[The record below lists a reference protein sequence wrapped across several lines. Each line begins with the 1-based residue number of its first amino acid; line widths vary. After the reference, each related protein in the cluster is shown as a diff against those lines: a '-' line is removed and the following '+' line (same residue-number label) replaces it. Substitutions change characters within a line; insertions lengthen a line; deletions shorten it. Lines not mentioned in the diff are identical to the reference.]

1 LIRILQVRNID
12 SFVESRRQKTSEKD
26 RKIVQSILNDVRKNG
41 DSAVKKYERKF
52 NGRKTSQ
59 LRVSAKEIKEAQYK
73 ISLEESPALYDMKRE
88 ILDYSSVLMQDLRIR
103 VKKHDNYKEA
113 FELMLR
119 WADRNSKWGK
129 GTSYFGRTRVS
140 LPLRLQAQLRKLG
153 LITVGGTNE
162 YFGGNKSLRLRLGLR
177 ELKRSFVP
185 IPSVGCYIPGG
196 QARYPSSVVM
206 SVVPA
211 AVAGVKRIVVVSPPG
226 RNGKIDPLTIAAA
239 KRCGATEIYKV
250 GGAQAIGALAYGT
263 KTIPKVDKI
272 IGPGGKFVSI
282 AKSLVSDQTAIDMVA
297 GPTELGIIADASSDP
312 ELVALDLIS
321 QAEHSKD
328 TMCFVITQSKT
339 MANQIQKS
347 IEKLIPGTERSSIIK
362 ESISKNGFIAVCKNE
377 NEMVELANK
386 IAPEHLELMVKNAKS
401 LSQKITGAGLLLIG
415 KNTPSAAS
423 DYLLGTNHILPTN
436 GFGRTRGGLSVLDFL
451 KLQTVVESEKSALR
465 KISKSLKALTDAEDL
480 PNHYK
485 AVKRRLD

>member
-1 LIRILQVRNID
+1 MIKILQVRNVD

-59 LRVSAKEIKEAQYK
+59 LRVSAKEIKEARSK
-73 ISLEESPALYDMKRE
+73 ISREEVTALQTMSARLSNSSPK
-88 ILDYSSVLMQDLRIR
+88 IQIR
-103 VKKHDNYKEA
+103 G
-113 FELMLR
+113 
-119 WADRNSKWGK
+119 S
-129 GTSYFGRTRVS
+129 
-140 LPLRLQAQLRKLG
+140 RK
-153 LITVGGTNE
+153 
-162 YFGGNKSLRLRLGLR
+162 
-177 ELKRSFVP
+177 FVA

-206 SVVPA
+206 SVIPA
-211 AVAGVKRIVVVSPPG
+211 KIAGVKRIVIVSPPD
-226 RNGKIDPLTIAAA
+226 RDGKIDPLTIVAA
-239 KRCGATEIYKV
+239 KKCGATEIYKI

-263 KTIPKVDKI
+263 KSIPKVDKI
-272 IGPGGKFVSI
+272 VGPGGKFVSI

-312 ELVALDLIS
+312 ELIALDLIS
-321 QAEHSKD
+321 QAEHSRD

-339 MANQIQKS
+339 MAKQIQKS

-377 NEMVELANK
+377 NEMIGLANE
-386 IAPEHLELMVKNAKS
+386 IAPEHMELMVKNAKT
-401 LSQKITGAGLLLIG
+401 LSKKITGAGLLLIG
-415 KNTPSAAS
+415 KNTPSSAS

-451 KLQTVVESEKSALR
+451 KLQTVIESKKSGLR
-465 KISKSLKALTDAEDL
+465 KISKSLKVLTDAEDL

>member
-1 LIRILQVRNID
+1 LIKILQVRNID

-26 RKIVQSILNDVRKNG
+26 KKIVQSILNDVRKNG

-59 LRVSAKEIKEAQYK
+59 LRVSAKEIKEALSK
-73 ISLEESPALYDMKRE
+73 ISWQDDEAIEGAEYPLATAEDE
-88 ILDYSSVLMQDLRIR
+88 ISGFLKWLPDFMG
-103 VKKHDNYKEA
+103 KERGWS
-113 FELMLR
+113 EVQ
-119 WADRNSKWGK
+119 
-129 GTSYFGRTRVS
+129 TY
-140 LPLRLQAQLRKLG
+140 
-153 LITVGGTNE
+153 
-162 YFGGNKSLRLRLGLR
+162 
-177 ELKRSFVP
+177 SFVP

-196 QARYPSSVVM
+196 QARYPSSVIM
-206 SVVPA
+206 SVIPA
-211 AVAGVKRIVVVSPPG
+211 REAGVKRIVVVSPPG
-226 RNGKIDPLTIAAA
+226 PDGKIDPLTVVAA
-239 KRCGATEIYKV
+239 KICGATEIYKV

-263 KTIPKVDKI
+263 KSIPKVDKI
-272 IGPGGKFVSI
+272 VGPGGKFVSI
-282 AKSLVSDQTAIDMVA
+282 AKSLVSDQTAIDMIA

-328 TMCFVITQSKT
+328 TMCFVITRSKT
-339 MANQIQKS
+339 MAKQIQKS

-362 ESISKNGFIAVCKNE
+362 ESISKNGFIAVCKSQ
-377 NEMVELANK
+377 NEMIELANK

-401 LSQKITGAGLLLIG
+401 LSKKITGAGLVLIG

-423 DYLLGTNHILPTN
+423 DYLLGTNHILPTS

-451 KLQTVVESEKSALR
+451 KLQIVAESDKSILSD
-465 KISKSLKALTDAEDL
+465 ISDDLKALTDAEGL

>member
-1 LIRILQVRNID
+1 LIKILQVRNVD

-26 RKIVQSILNDVRKNG
+26 RKTVQAILNDVRKNG

-52 NGRKTSQ
+52 NGKSTSQ
-59 LRVSAKEIKEAQYK
+59 LRVSAKEIKEAKSK
-73 ISLEESPALYDMKRE
+73 ISRKEVTALRDMSARLLPRQKILANPWLEVG
-88 ILDYSSVLMQDLRIR
+88 SVYRD
-103 VKKHDNYKEA
+103 
-113 FELMLR
+113 
-119 WADRNSKWGK
+119 
-129 GTSYFGRTRVS
+129 
-140 LPLRLQAQLRKLG
+140 
-153 LITVGGTNE
+153 
-162 YFGGNKSLRLRLGLR
+162 
-177 ELKRSFVP
+177 FVP

-211 AVAGVKRIVVVSPPG
+211 RKAGVKRIVVVSPPG
-226 RNGKIDPLTIAAA
+226 RDGKIDPLTIVAA
-239 KRCGATEIYKV
+239 KMCGATEIYKV
-250 GGAQAIGALAYGT
+250 GGAQAIGALSYGT
-263 KTIPKVDKI
+263 KSIPKVDKI
-272 IGPGGKFVSI
+272 VGPGGKFVSI

-312 ELVALDLIS
+312 ELIALDLIS
-321 QAEHSKD
+321 QAEHSRD

-339 MANQIQKS
+339 MAKQIQKS

-362 ESISKNGFIAVCKNE
+362 ESISKNGFIAVCKNQ

-386 IAPEHLELMVKNAKS
+386 IAPEHMELMVKNAKS
-401 LSQKITGAGLLLIG
+401 LSKKITGAGLLLIG

-451 KLQTVVESEKSALR
+451 KLQTVVESKKSRLR
-465 KISKSLKALTDAEDL
+465 DISDSLKTLTDAEDL

>member
-1 LIRILQVRNID
+1 MIKILQVRNVD

-26 RKIVQSILNDVRKNG
+26 KKTVQSILNDVRKNG

-59 LRVSAKEIKEAQYK
+59 LRVSAKEIKEARSK
-73 ISLEESPALYDMKRE
+73 ISREEVTALQTMSARLSNSSPK
-88 ILDYSSVLMQDLRIR
+88 IQIR
-103 VKKHDNYKEA
+103 G
-113 FELMLR
+113 
-119 WADRNSKWGK
+119 S
-129 GTSYFGRTRVS
+129 
-140 LPLRLQAQLRKLG
+140 RK
-153 LITVGGTNE
+153 
-162 YFGGNKSLRLRLGLR
+162 
-177 ELKRSFVP
+177 FVA

-206 SVVPA
+206 SVIPA
-211 AVAGVKRIVVVSPPG
+211 KIAGVKRIVIVSPPD
-226 RNGKIDPLTIAAA
+226 RDGKIDPLTIVAA
-239 KRCGATEIYKV
+239 KKCGATEIYKI

-263 KTIPKVDKI
+263 KSIPKVDKI
-272 IGPGGKFVSI
+272 VGPGGKFVSI

-312 ELVALDLIS
+312 ELIALDLIS

-339 MANQIQKS
+339 MAKQIQKS

-362 ESISKNGFIAVCKNE
+362 ESISKNGFIAICKNE
-377 NEMVELANK
+377 NEMIELANK
-386 IAPEHLELMVKNAKS
+386 IAPEHMELMVKNAKT
-401 LSQKITGAGLLLIG
+401 LSKKITGAGLVLIG

-451 KLQTVVESEKSALR
+451 KLQTVVESKKSTL
-465 KISKSLKALTDAEDL
+465 KEISDSLKALTDAEDL

>member
-1 LIRILQVRNID
+1 LIKVLQVRNID

-26 RKIVQSILNDVRKNG
+26 KKTVQKILNDVRKNG

-52 NGRKTSQ
+52 NAAINDFGEGRKTSQ
-59 LRVSAKEIKEAQYK
+59 LRVSAKEIKEARSK
-73 ISLEESPALYDMKRE
+73 ISRKEVTALRDMSARLIPRRK
-88 ILDYSSVLMQDLRIR
+88 ILADPVQWIDAGSV
-103 VKKHDNYKEA
+103 
-113 FELMLR
+113 F
-119 WADRNSKWGK
+119 
-129 GTSYFGRTRVS
+129 
-140 LPLRLQAQLRKLG
+140 RK
-153 LITVGGTNE
+153 
-162 YFGGNKSLRLRLGLR
+162 
-177 ELKRSFVP
+177 FVA

-206 SVVPA
+206 SVQTA
-211 AVAGVKRIVVVSPPG
+211 RKAGVKRIVVVSPPG
-226 RNGKIDPLTIAAA
+226 PDGKIDPLTIVAA
-239 KRCGATEIYKV
+239 KMCGATEIYKV

-263 KTIPKVDKI
+263 KSIPKVDKI
-272 IGPGGKFVSI
+272 VGPGGKFVSI
-282 AKSLVSDQTAIDMVA
+282 AKSLVSDQVAIDMIA
-297 GPTELGIIADASSDP
+297 GPTELGIIADTSSDP

-339 MANQIQKS
+339 MAKRIQKS
-347 IEKLIPGTERSSIIK
+347 IEKLIPSAERSSIIK

-386 IAPEHLELMVKNAKS
+386 IAPEHLELMVKNARS
-401 LSQKITGAGLLLIG
+401 FSRKITGAGLVLIG

-451 KLQTVVESEKSALR
+451 KLQTVVESDVRGEWDE
-465 KISKSLKALTDAEDL
+465 LKTLTDAEGL

-485 AVKRRLD
+485 AVKGRSGR

>member
-1 LIRILQVRNID
+1 MIKILQVRNID

-26 RKIVQSILNDVRKNG
+26 RKTVQSILNDVRKNG

-59 LRVSAKEIKEAQYK
+59 LRVSAKEIKEARSK
-73 ISLEESPALYDMKRE
+73 ISREEVTALQTMSTRLSNSSPK
-88 ILDYSSVLMQDLRIR
+88 IQIR
-103 VKKHDNYKEA
+103 G
-113 FELMLR
+113 
-119 WADRNSKWGK
+119 S
-129 GTSYFGRTRVS
+129 
-140 LPLRLQAQLRKLG
+140 RK
-153 LITVGGTNE
+153 
-162 YFGGNKSLRLRLGLR
+162 
-177 ELKRSFVP
+177 FVA

-206 SVVPA
+206 SVIPA
-211 AVAGVKRIVVVSPPG
+211 KIAGVKRIVIVSPPG
-226 RNGKIDPLTIAAA
+226 PDGKIDPLTIVAA
-239 KRCGATEIYKV
+239 KKCGATEIYKI

-263 KTIPKVDKI
+263 KSIPKVDKI
-272 IGPGGKFVSI
+272 VGPGGKFVSI
-282 AKSLVSDQTAIDMVA
+282 AKSLVSDQTAIDMIA

-312 ELVALDLIS
+312 ELIALDLIS

-339 MANQIQKS
+339 MAKQIQKS

-377 NEMVELANK
+377 NEIIGLANE
-386 IAPEHLELMVKNAKS
+386 IAPEHMELMVKNAKT
-401 LSQKITGAGLLLIG
+401 LSKKITGAGLLLIG
-415 KNTPSAAS
+415 KNTPSSAS

-451 KLQTVVESEKSALR
+451 KLQTVIESKKSGLR
-465 KISKSLKALTDAEDL
+465 KISKSLKVLTDAEDL
-480 PNHYK
+480 PNHYR

>member
-1 LIRILQVRNID
+1 LIKILQVRNVD

-26 RKIVQSILNDVRKNG
+26 RKTVQAILNDVRKNG

-59 LRVSAKEIKEAQYK
+59 LRVSAKEIKEAKSK
-73 ISLEESPALYDMKRE
+73 ISREESIAISTLDWLSDSSERTLRNE
-88 ILDYSSVLMQDLRIR
+88 IHRAIEVANRFPYNKDEQGVYI
-103 VKKHDNYKEA
+103 E
-113 FELMLR
+113 
-119 WADRNSKWGK
+119 
-129 GTSYFGRTRVS
+129 
-140 LPLRLQAQLRKLG
+140 
-153 LITVGGTNE
+153 
-162 YFGGNKSLRLRLGLR
+162 KSL
-177 ELKRSFVP
+177 VP

-196 QARYPSSVVM
+196 QARYPSSVAM
-206 SVVPA
+206 SVTPA
-211 AVAGVKRIVVVSPPG
+211 KMAGVKRIVVVSPPG
-226 RNGKIDPLTIAAA
+226 RDGKIDPLTIAAA

-263 KTIPKVDKI
+263 KSIPKVDKI
-272 IGPGGKFVSI
+272 VGPGGKFVSI

-312 ELVALDLIS
+312 ELIALDLIS

-339 MANQIQKS
+339 MAKQIQKS

-377 NEMVELANK
+377 NEMIGLANE
-386 IAPEHLELMVKNAKS
+386 IAPEHMELMVKNAKT
-401 LSQKITGAGLLLIG
+401 LSKKITGAGLLLIG
-415 KNTPSAAS
+415 KNTPSSAS

-451 KLQTVVESEKSALR
+451 KIQTVIESKKSGLR
-465 KISKSLKALTDAEDL
+465 KISKSLKVLTDAEGL

>member
-1 LIRILQVRNID
+1 MIKILQVRNID

-26 RKIVQSILNDVRKNG
+26 RKTVQSILNDVRKNG

-59 LRVSAKEIKEAQYK
+59 LRVSAKEIKEARSK
-73 ISLEESPALYDMKRE
+73 ISREEVTALQTMSARLSNSSPK
-88 ILDYSSVLMQDLRIR
+88 IQIR
-103 VKKHDNYKEA
+103 G
-113 FELMLR
+113 
-119 WADRNSKWGK
+119 S
-129 GTSYFGRTRVS
+129 
-140 LPLRLQAQLRKLG
+140 RK
-153 LITVGGTNE
+153 
-162 YFGGNKSLRLRLGLR
+162 
-177 ELKRSFVP
+177 FVA

-206 SVVPA
+206 SVIPA
-211 AVAGVKRIVVVSPPG
+211 KIAGVKRIVIVSPPD
-226 RNGKIDPLTIAAA
+226 RDGKIDPLTIVAA
-239 KRCGATEIYKV
+239 KKCGATEIYKI

-263 KTIPKVDKI
+263 KSIPKVDKI
-272 IGPGGKFVSI
+272 VGPGGKFVSI

-312 ELVALDLIS
+312 ELIALDLIS
-321 QAEHSKD
+321 QAEHSRD

-339 MANQIQKS
+339 MAKQIQKS

-377 NEMVELANK
+377 NEMIGLANE
-386 IAPEHLELMVKNAKS
+386 IAPEHMELMVKNAKT
-401 LSQKITGAGLLLIG
+401 LSKKITGAGLLLIG
-415 KNTPSAAS
+415 KNTPSSAS

-451 KLQTVVESEKSALR
+451 KLQTVIESKKSGLR
-465 KISKSLKALTDAEDL
+465 KISKSLKVLTDAEGL

>member
-1 LIRILQVRNID
+1 MIKILQVRNID

-26 RKIVQSILNDVRKNG
+26 KKIVQSILNGVRKNG

-59 LRVSAKEIKEAQYK
+59 LRVSAKEIKEAQSK
-73 ISLEESPALYDMKRE
+73 ISRKERSALRDMSARLLSRQKILANPWLEAG
-88 ILDYSSVLMQDLRIR
+88 SVYRD
-103 VKKHDNYKEA
+103 
-113 FELMLR
+113 
-119 WADRNSKWGK
+119 
-129 GTSYFGRTRVS
+129 
-140 LPLRLQAQLRKLG
+140 
-153 LITVGGTNE
+153 
-162 YFGGNKSLRLRLGLR
+162 
-177 ELKRSFVP
+177 FVP

-211 AVAGVKRIVVVSPPG
+211 RKAGVKRIVVVSPPN
-226 RNGKIDPLTIAAA
+226 RDGKIDPLTIVAA
-239 KRCGATEIYKV
+239 KMCGATEIYKV

-263 KTIPKVDKI
+263 KSIPKVDKI
-272 IGPGGKFVSI
+272 VGPGGKFVSI
-282 AKSLVSDQTAIDMVA
+282 AKLLVSDQTAIDMVA

-312 ELVALDLIS
+312 VLVALDLIS

-328 TMCFVITQSKT
+328 TMCFVITQSKI
-339 MANQIQKS
+339 MAKQIQKS

-362 ESISKNGFIAVCKNE
+362 ESISKNGFIAVCKNQ

-386 IAPEHLELMVKNAKS
+386 IAPEHMELMVKNARSFSK
-401 LSQKITGAGLLLIG
+401 KITGAGLLLIG

-436 GFGRTRGGLSVLDFL
+436 GFGRTRGGLSVLDFS
-451 KLQTVVESEKSALR
+451 KLQTIVESKKSTLR

>member
-1 LIRILQVRNID
+1 LIKILQVRNID

-26 RKIVQSILNDVRKNG
+26 KKIVQSILNDVRKNG

-59 LRVSAKEIKEAQYK
+59 LRVSAKEIKEARSK
-73 ISLEESPALYDMKRE
+73 ISREEVTALQTMSARLSNSSPK
-88 ILDYSSVLMQDLRIR
+88 IQIR
-103 VKKHDNYKEA
+103 G
-113 FELMLR
+113 
-119 WADRNSKWGK
+119 S
-129 GTSYFGRTRVS
+129 
-140 LPLRLQAQLRKLG
+140 RK
-153 LITVGGTNE
+153 
-162 YFGGNKSLRLRLGLR
+162 
-177 ELKRSFVP
+177 FVA

-206 SVVPA
+206 SVIPA
-211 AVAGVKRIVVVSPPG
+211 KIAGVKRIVIVSPPD
-226 RNGKIDPLTIAAA
+226 RDGKIDPLTIVAA
-239 KRCGATEIYKV
+239 KKCGATEIYKI

-263 KTIPKVDKI
+263 KSIPKVDKI
-272 IGPGGKFVSI
+272 VGPGGKFVSI

-312 ELVALDLIS
+312 ELIALDLIS
-321 QAEHSKD
+321 QAEHSRD

-339 MANQIQKS
+339 MAKQIQKS

-362 ESISKNGFIAVCKNE
+362 ESISKNGFIAVCKNQ
-377 NEMVELANK
+377 NEVIELANK
-386 IAPEHLELMVKNAKS
+386 IAPEHMELMVKNARSFSK
-401 LSQKITGAGLLLIG
+401 KITGAGLLLIG

-436 GFGRTRGGLSVLDFL
+436 GFGRTRGGLSVLDFS
-451 KLQTVVESEKSALR
+451 KLQTIVESKKSTLR

>member
-1 LIRILQVRNID
+1 LIKILQVRNID

-26 RKIVQSILNDVRKNG
+26 KKTVQAILNDVRKNG

-59 LRVSAKEIKEAQYK
+59 LRVSAKEIKEARSK
-73 ISLEESPALYDMKRE
+73 ISREEVTALQTMSARLSNSSPK
-88 ILDYSSVLMQDLRIR
+88 IQIR
-103 VKKHDNYKEA
+103 G
-113 FELMLR
+113 
-119 WADRNSKWGK
+119 S
-129 GTSYFGRTRVS
+129 
-140 LPLRLQAQLRKLG
+140 RK
-153 LITVGGTNE
+153 
-162 YFGGNKSLRLRLGLR
+162 
-177 ELKRSFVP
+177 FVA

-206 SVVPA
+206 SVIPA
-211 AVAGVKRIVVVSPPG
+211 KIAGVKRIVIVSPPD
-226 RNGKIDPLTIAAA
+226 RDGKIDPLTIVAA
-239 KRCGATEIYKV
+239 KKCGATEIYKA

-263 KTIPKVDKI
+263 KSILKVDKI
-272 IGPGGKFVSI
+272 VGPGGKFVSI

-312 ELVALDLIS
+312 ELIALDLIS
-321 QAEHSKD
+321 QAEHSRD

-339 MANQIQKS
+339 MAKQIQKS
-347 IEKLIPGTERSSIIK
+347 IEKLIPGTERRSIIK

-377 NEMVELANK
+377 NEMIGLANE
-386 IAPEHLELMVKNAKS
+386 IAPEHMELMVKNAKT
-401 LSQKITGAGLLLIG
+401 LSKKITGAGLLLIG
-415 KNTPSAAS
+415 KNTPSSAS

-451 KLQTVVESEKSALR
+451 KLQTVIESKKSGLR
-465 KISKSLKALTDAEDL
+465 KISKSLKVLTDAEDL

>member
-1 LIRILQVRNID
+1 LIKILQVRNID

-26 RKIVQSILNDVRKNG
+26 KKTVQAILNDVRKNG
-41 DSAVKKYERKF
+41 DSAVKKYEQKF

-59 LRVSAKEIKEAQYK
+59 LRVSAKEIKEARSK
-73 ISLEESPALYDMKRE
+73 ISREEVTALQTMSARLSNSSPK
-88 ILDYSSVLMQDLRIR
+88 IQISGS
-103 VKKHDNYKEA
+103 
-113 FELMLR
+113 
-119 WADRNSKWGK
+119 
-129 GTSYFGRTRVS
+129 
-140 LPLRLQAQLRKLG
+140 RK
-153 LITVGGTNE
+153 
-162 YFGGNKSLRLRLGLR
+162 
-177 ELKRSFVP
+177 FVA

-206 SVVPA
+206 SVIPA
-211 AVAGVKRIVVVSPPG
+211 KIAGVKRIVIVSPPD

-239 KRCGATEIYKV
+239 KKCGATEIYKI

-263 KTIPKVDKI
+263 KSISKVDKI

-282 AKSLVSDQTAIDMVA
+282 AKSLVSDQTAIDMIA

-312 ELVALDLIS
+312 ELIALDLIS
-321 QAEHSKD
+321 QAEHSRD
-328 TMCFVITQSKT
+328 TMCFVITPSKT
-339 MANQIQKS
+339 MAKQIQKS

-386 IAPEHLELMVKNAKS
+386 IAPEHMELMVKNAKT
-401 LSQKITGAGLLLIG
+401 LSKKITGAGLLLIG
-415 KNTPSAAS
+415 KNTPSSAS
-423 DYLLGTNHILPTN
+423 DYFLGTNHILPTN

-451 KLQTVVESEKSALR
+451 KLQTVIESKKSGLR
-465 KISKSLKALTDAEDL
+465 KISKSLKVLTDAEDL

-485 AVKRRLD
+485 AVRRRLD

>member
-1 LIRILQVRNID
+1 MIKILQVRNID

-26 RKIVQSILNDVRKNG
+26 RKTVQSILNDVRKNG
-41 DSAVKKYERKF
+41 DSAVKKYEQKF

-59 LRVSAKEIKEAQYK
+59 LRVSAKEIKEAQSK
-73 ISLEESPALYDMKRE
+73 ISREEVTALQTMSARLSNSSPKIQVRG
-88 ILDYSSVLMQDLRIR
+88 S
-103 VKKHDNYKEA
+103 
-113 FELMLR
+113 
-119 WADRNSKWGK
+119 
-129 GTSYFGRTRVS
+129 
-140 LPLRLQAQLRKLG
+140 RK
-153 LITVGGTNE
+153 
-162 YFGGNKSLRLRLGLR
+162 
-177 ELKRSFVP
+177 FVP

-206 SVVPA
+206 SVIPA
-211 AVAGVKRIVVVSPPG
+211 KIAGVKRIIVISPPG
-226 RNGKIDPLTIAAA
+226 RDGKIDPLTIVAA
-239 KRCGATEIYKV
+239 KKCGATEIYKV

-263 KTIPKVDKI
+263 KSIPKVDKI
-272 IGPGGKFVSI
+272 VGPGGKFVSI
-282 AKSLVSDQTAIDMVA
+282 AKSLVSEQTAIDMVA

-339 MANQIQKS
+339 MAKQIQKS
-347 IEKLIPGTERSSIIK
+347 IEKLISGTERSSIIK
-362 ESISKNGFIAVCKNE
+362 ESISKNGFIAVCKSQ
-377 NEMVELANK
+377 NEMIELANK
-386 IAPEHLELMVKNAKS
+386 IAPEHLELMAKNSKS
-401 LSQKITGAGLLLIG
+401 LSKKITGPGLLLVG

-451 KLQTVVESEKSALR
+451 KLQTVIESNKSTLR

>member
-1 LIRILQVRNID
+1 LIKILQVRNID

-26 RKIVQSILNDVRKNG
+26 KKTVQAILNDVRKNG

-59 LRVSAKEIKEAQYK
+59 LRVSAKEIKEARSK
-73 ISLEESPALYDMKRE
+73 ISQKEVTALQTMSARLSNSSPK
-88 ILDYSSVLMQDLRIR
+88 IQIR
-103 VKKHDNYKEA
+103 G
-113 FELMLR
+113 
-119 WADRNSKWGK
+119 S
-129 GTSYFGRTRVS
+129 
-140 LPLRLQAQLRKLG
+140 RK
-153 LITVGGTNE
+153 
-162 YFGGNKSLRLRLGLR
+162 
-177 ELKRSFVP
+177 FVA

-206 SVVPA
+206 SVIPA
-211 AVAGVKRIVVVSPPG
+211 KIAGVKRIVIVSPPD
-226 RNGKIDPLTIAAA
+226 RDGKIDPLTIVAA
-239 KRCGATEIYKV
+239 KKCGATEIYKI

-263 KTIPKVDKI
+263 KSIPKVDKI
-272 IGPGGKFVSI
+272 VGPGGKFVSI

-312 ELVALDLIS
+312 ELIALDLIS

-339 MANQIQKS
+339 MAKQIQKS

-377 NEMVELANK
+377 NEMVELANE
-386 IAPEHLELMVKNAKS
+386 IAPEHMELMVKNAKT
-401 LSQKITGAGLLLIG
+401 LSKKITGAGLLLIG
-415 KNTPSAAS
+415 KNTPSSAS

-451 KLQTVVESEKSALR
+451 KLQTVIESKKSGLR
-465 KISKSLKALTDAEDL
+465 KISKSLKVLTDAEDL

>member
-1 LIRILQVRNID
+1 MIKILQVRNID

-26 RKIVQSILNDVRKNG
+26 RKTVQAILNDVRKNG

-59 LRVSAKEIKEAQYK
+59 LRISAKAIKEARSK
-73 ISLEESPALYDMKRE
+73 ISSEEVTALQTMSARLSNSSPK
-88 ILDYSSVLMQDLRIR
+88 IQIR
-103 VKKHDNYKEA
+103 GY
-113 FELMLR
+113 
-119 WADRNSKWGK
+119 GK
-129 GTSYFGRTRVS
+129 
-140 LPLRLQAQLRKLG
+140 
-153 LITVGGTNE
+153 
-162 YFGGNKSLRLRLGLR
+162 
-177 ELKRSFVP
+177 FVA

-206 SVVPA
+206 SVIPA
-211 AVAGVKRIVVVSPPG
+211 KIAGVKRIVVVSPPG
-226 RNGKIDPLTIAAA
+226 RDGKIDPLTIVAA
-239 KRCGATEIYKV
+239 KKCGATEIYKI

-263 KTIPKVDKI
+263 KSISKVDKI
-272 IGPGGKFVSI
+272 VGPGGKFVSI

-297 GPTELGIIADASSDP
+297 GPTELGIIANASSDP
-312 ELVALDLIS
+312 ELIALDLIS

-339 MANQIQKS
+339 IAKQIQKS

-362 ESISKNGFIAVCKNE
+362 ESISKNGFIAICKNE
-377 NEMVELANK
+377 YEVIELANK
-386 IAPEHLELMVKNAKS
+386 IAPEHMELMVGNAKT
-401 LSQKITGAGLLLIG
+401 LSKKITGAGLLLIG
-415 KNTPSAAS
+415 KNTPSSAS

-451 KLQTVVESEKSALR
+451 KLQTVIESKKSGLR
-465 KISKSLKALTDAEDL
+465 KISKSLKVLTDAEDL

>member
-1 LIRILQVRNID
+1 LIKILQVRNID

-26 RKIVQSILNDVRKNG
+26 RKTVQSILNDVRKNG
-41 DSAVKKYERKF
+41 DSAVKKYELKF

-59 LRVSAKEIKEAQYK
+59 LRVSVKEIKEARSK
-73 ISLEESPALYDMKRE
+73 ISREEVTALQTMSARLSNSSPK
-88 ILDYSSVLMQDLRIR
+88 IQIR
-103 VKKHDNYKEA
+103 G
-113 FELMLR
+113 
-119 WADRNSKWGK
+119 S
-129 GTSYFGRTRVS
+129 
-140 LPLRLQAQLRKLG
+140 RK
-153 LITVGGTNE
+153 
-162 YFGGNKSLRLRLGLR
+162 
-177 ELKRSFVP
+177 FVA

-206 SVVPA
+206 SVTPA
-211 AVAGVKRIVVVSPPG
+211 KEAGVKRIVVVSPPG
-226 RNGKIDPLTIAAA
+226 RDGKIDPLTIVAA
-239 KRCGATEIYKV
+239 KKCGVTEIYKI

-263 KTIPKVDKI
+263 KSIPKVDKI
-272 IGPGGKFVSI
+272 VGPGGKFVSI

-312 ELVALDLIS
+312 ELIALDLIS
-321 QAEHSKD
+321 QAEHSRD

-339 MANQIQKS
+339 MAKQIQKS

-362 ESISKNGFIAVCKNE
+362 ESVSKNGFIVVCKNE

-386 IAPEHLELMVKNAKS
+386 IAPEHMELMVKNARSFSK
-401 LSQKITGAGLLLIG
+401 KITGAGLLLIG

-451 KLQTVVESEKSALR
+451 KLQTVIESKKSGLR
-465 KISKSLKALTDAEDL
+465 KISKSLKVLTDAEDL

>member
-1 LIRILQVRNID
+1 LIKILQVRNID

-26 RKIVQSILNDVRKNG
+26 KKIVQAILNDVRKNG
-41 DSAVKKYERKF
+41 DSAVKKYEQKF

-59 LRVSAKEIKEAQYK
+59 LRVSVKEIKEARSK
-73 ISLEESPALYDMKRE
+73 ISREEVIALQTMSARLSNSSPK
-88 ILDYSSVLMQDLRIR
+88 IQIR
-103 VKKHDNYKEA
+103 G
-113 FELMLR
+113 
-119 WADRNSKWGK
+119 S
-129 GTSYFGRTRVS
+129 
-140 LPLRLQAQLRKLG
+140 RK
-153 LITVGGTNE
+153 
-162 YFGGNKSLRLRLGLR
+162 
-177 ELKRSFVP
+177 FVA

-206 SVVPA
+206 SVIPA
-211 AVAGVKRIVVVSPPG
+211 KIAGVKRIVIVSPPD
-226 RNGKIDPLTIAAA
+226 RDGKIDPLTIVAA
-239 KRCGATEIYKV
+239 KKCGATEIYKA

-263 KTIPKVDKI
+263 KSILKVDKI
-272 IGPGGKFVSI
+272 VGPGGKFVSI

-312 ELVALDLIS
+312 ELIALDLIS
-321 QAEHSKD
+321 QAEHSRD

-339 MANQIQKS
+339 MAKQIQKS

-362 ESISKNGFIAVCKNE
+362 ESVSKNGFIVVCKNE

-386 IAPEHLELMVKNAKS
+386 IAPEHMELMVKNARSFSK
-401 LSQKITGAGLLLIG
+401 KITGAGLLLIG

-451 KLQTVVESEKSALR
+451 KLQTVIESKKSGLR
-465 KISKSLKALTDAEDL
+465 KISKSLKVLTDAEDL